1 MAIYYTDVASNQ
13 IQGVNFPGQSGLGM
27 MTPQPGVQNNPIL
40 EGPAKIT
47 ATYTW
52 TGNEAQYDI
61 INIAII
67 PSGAMIDPNG
77 RVSSGTTAPATTLTL
92 AIGDNDQGL
101 ASNLPIPN
109 PQTAANSLTVIQ
121 APTWV
126 SGTVYAV
133 GQIVLDAASSPAN
146 QTYTCIKATTSSQT
160 TAPHSDTTYWIAN
173 SVRYSTAI
181 NCAAASGNI
190 STATGTALYAP
201 YLVSEDCWLQALVA
215 TIGSP
220 VAGTT
225 SVFRF
230 EIIDNN

>member
-13 IQGVNFPGQSGLGM
+13 IQGVNFPGQSGLTM
-27 MTPQPGVQNNPIL
+27 LTTQPGVQNNPIL
-40 EGPAKIT
+40 EGPSKIT

-52 TGNEAQYDI
+52 TGSEAANDL

-77 RVSSGTTAPATTLTL
+77 RVSSGVTAPATTLTL

-101 ASNLPIPN
+101 ATNLPIPN
-109 PQTAANSLTVIQ
+109 PQAAPNSLTVIQ

-126 SGTVYAV
+126 SGTTYAA
-133 GQIVLDAASSPAN
+133 GTIVLDATSTPAY
-146 QTYTCIKATTSSQT
+146 QPYTAVVNTSGS
-160 TAPHSDTTYWIAN
+160 TAPHSAATTVWMPN
-173 SVRYSTAI
+173 SQRYSTAI
-181 NCAAASGNI
+181 NCAGASGNV
-190 STATGTALYAP
+190 STTGGTALYAP

-220 VAGTT
+220 VAGAV

-230 EIIDNN
+230 EIVDNN

>member
-27 MTPQPGVQNNPIL
+27 LTPQPGVQNNPIL
-40 EGPAKIT
+40 EGPSKIT

-77 RVSSGTTAPATTLTL
+77 RVSSGVTAPATTLTL

-109 PQTAANSLTVIQ
+109 PQTAPNSLTVIQ

-126 SGTVYAV
+126 SGTTYAA
-133 GQIVLDAASSPAN
+133 GTIVLDATSSPAN
-146 QTYTCIKATTSSQT
+146 QPYTAVAATSGT
-160 TAPHSDTTYWIAN
+160 TAPHSAATTVWMPN
-173 SVRYSTAI
+173 SQRYSTAI
-181 NCAAASGNI
+181 NCAGASGNI
-190 STATGTALYAP
+190 STTGGTALYAP

>member
-40 EGPAKIT
+40 EGPSKIT

-52 TGNEAQYDI
+52 TGNEAQYDL

-101 ASNLPIPN
+101 ATNLPIFKSCEPN
-109 PQTAANSLTVIQ
+109 I
-121 APTWV
+121 
-126 SGTVYAV
+126 
-133 GQIVLDAASSPAN
+133 
-146 QTYTCIKATTSSQT
+146 
-160 TAPHSDTTYWIAN
+160 H
-173 SVRYSTAI
+173 
-181 NCAAASGNI
+181 
-190 STATGTALYAP
+190 LYQS
-201 YLVSEDCWLQALVA
+201 Y
-215 TIGSP
+215 
-220 VAGTT
+220 
-225 SVFRF
+225 
-230 EIIDNN
+230 N

>member
-13 IQGVNFPGQSGLGM
+13 IQGVNFPGQAGLGM
-27 MTPQPGVQNNPIL
+27 LTPQPGVQNNPIL
-40 EGPAKIT
+40 EGPSKIT

-77 RVSSGTTAPATTLTL
+77 RVSSGVTAPATTLTL

-109 PQTAANSLTVIQ
+109 PQTAPNSLTVIQ

-126 SGTVYAV
+126 SGTTYAA
-133 GQIVLDAASSPAN
+133 GTIVLDATSSPAN
-146 QTYTCIKATTSSQT
+146 QPYTAVAATSGT
-160 TAPHSDTTYWIAN
+160 TAPHSAATTVWMPN
-173 SVRYSTAI
+173 SQRYSTAI
-181 NCAAASGNI
+181 NCAGASGNI
-190 STATGTALYAP
+190 STTGGTALYAP

>member
-13 IQGVNFPGQSGLGM
+13 IQGVNFPGQAGLGM
-27 MTPQPGVQNNPIL
+27 LTPQPGVQNNPIL
-40 EGPAKIT
+40 EGPGKIT

-52 TGNEAQYDI
+52 TGNEAQYDL

-77 RVSSGTTAPATTLTL
+77 RVSSGVTAPATTLTL

-101 ASNLPIPN
+101 ATNLPIPN
-109 PQTAANSLTVIQ
+109 PQTAPNSLTVIQ

-126 SGTVYAV
+126 SGTTYAA
-133 GQIVLDAASSPAN
+133 GTIVLDATSSPAN
-146 QTYTCIKATTSSQT
+146 QPYTAVAATSGT
-160 TAPHSDTTYWIAN
+160 TAPHSAATTVWMPN
-173 SVRYSTAI
+173 SQRYSTAI
-181 NCAAASGNI
+181 NCAGASGNI
-190 STATGTALYAP
+190 STTGGTALYAP

-215 TIGSP
+215 TIGTP

-230 EIIDNN
+230 EIVDNN

>member
-13 IQGVNFPGQSGLGM
+13 IQGVNFPGQAGQTML
-27 MTPQPGVQNNPIL
+27 TPQPGVQNNPIL
-40 EGPAKIT
+40 EGPSKII

-52 TGNEAQYDI
+52 TGNEAQYDL

-109 PQTAANSLTVIQ
+109 GQTAANSLTVIQ

-181 NCAAASGNI
+181 NCAGASGNV
-190 STATGTALYAP
+190 STTAGTALYAP

-215 TIGSP
+215 TIGTP

-230 EIIDNN
+230 EIVDNN

>member
-13 IQGVNFPGQSGLGM
+13 IQGVNFPGQAGLGM
-27 MTPQPGVQNNPIL
+27 LTPQPGVQNNPIL
-40 EGPAKIT
+40 EGPSKIT

-77 RVSSGTTAPATTLTL
+77 RVSSGVTAPATTLTL

-101 ASNLPIPN
+101 ATNLPIPN
-109 PQTAANSLTVIQ
+109 PQTAPNSLTVIQ

-126 SGTVYAV
+126 SGTTYAA
-133 GQIVLDAASSPAN
+133 GTIVLDATSSPAN
-146 QTYTCIKATTSSQT
+146 QPYTAVAATSGT
-160 TAPHSDTTYWIAN
+160 TAPHSAATTVWMPN
-173 SVRYSTAI
+173 SQRYSTAI
-181 NCAAASGNI
+181 NCAGASGNV
-190 STATGTALYAP
+190 STTGGTALYAP

-215 TIGSP
+215 TIGTP

-230 EIIDNN
+230 EIVDNN

>member
-13 IQGVNFPGQSGLGM
+13 IQGVNFPGQAGLGM
-27 MTPQPGVQNNPIL
+27 LTPQPGVQNNPIL
-40 EGPAKIT
+40 EGPSKIT

-52 TGNEAQYDI
+52 TGNEAQYDL

-77 RVSSGTTAPATTLTL
+77 RVSSGVTAPATTLTL

-101 ASNLPIPN
+101 ATNLPIPN
-109 PQTAANSLTVIQ
+109 PQTAPNSLTVIQ

-126 SGTVYAV
+126 SGTTYAA
-133 GQIVLDAASSPAN
+133 GTIVLDATSSPAN
-146 QTYTCIKATTSSQT
+146 QPYTAVAATSGT
-160 TAPHSDTTYWIAN
+160 TAPHSAATTVWMPN
-173 SVRYSTAI
+173 SQRYSTAI
-181 NCAAASGNI
+181 NCAGASGNI
-190 STATGTALYAP
+190 STTGGTALYAP

-215 TIGSP
+215 TIGTP

>member
-13 IQGVNFPGQSGLGM
+13 IQGVNFPGQAGLGM
-27 MTPQPGVQNNPIL
+27 LTPQPGVQNNPIL
-40 EGPAKIT
+40 EGPGKIT

-52 TGNEAQYDI
+52 TGNEAQYDL

-77 RVSSGTTAPATTLTL
+77 RVSSGVTAPATTLTL

-101 ASNLPIPN
+101 ATNLPIPN
-109 PQTAANSLTVIQ
+109 PQTAPNSLTVIQ

-126 SGTVYAV
+126 SGTTYAA
-133 GQIVLDAASSPAN
+133 GTIVLDATSSPAN
-146 QTYTCIKATTSSQT
+146 QPYTAVAATSGT
-160 TAPHSDTTYWIAN
+160 TAPHSAATTVWMPN
-173 SVRYSTAI
+173 SQRYSTAI
-181 NCAAASGNI
+181 NCAGASGNI
-190 STATGTALYAP
+190 STTGGTALYAP

-215 TIGSP
+215 TIGTP

>member
-77 RVSSGTTAPATTLTL
+77 RVSSGVTAPATTLTL

-109 PQTAANSLTVIQ
+109 PQTAPNSLTVIQ

-126 SGTVYAV
+126 SGTTYAA
-133 GQIVLDAASSPAN
+133 GTIVLDATSSPAN
-146 QTYTCIKATTSSQT
+146 QPYTAVAATSGT
-160 TAPHSDTTYWIAN
+160 TAPHSAATTVWMPN
-173 SVRYSTAI
+173 SQRYSTAI
-181 NCAAASGNI
+181 NCAGASGNV
-190 STATGTALYAP
+190 STTGGTALYAP

-215 TIGSP
+215 TIGTP

>member
-13 IQGVNFPGQSGLGM
+13 IQGVNFPGQAGLGM
-27 MTPQPGVQNNPIL
+27 LTPQPGVQNNPIL
-40 EGPAKIT
+40 EGPGKIT

-52 TGNEAQYDI
+52 TGNEAQYDL

-77 RVSSGTTAPATTLTL
+77 RVSSGVTAPATTLTL

-101 ASNLPIPN
+101 ATNLPIPN
-109 PQTAANSLTVIQ
+109 PQTAPNSLTVIQ

-126 SGTVYAV
+126 SGTTYAA
-133 GQIVLDAASSPAN
+133 GTIVLDATSSPAN
-146 QTYTCIKATTSSQT
+146 QPYTAVAATSGT
-160 TAPHSDTTYWIAN
+160 TAPHSAATTVWMPN
-173 SVRYSTAI
+173 SQRYSTAI
-181 NCAAASGNI
+181 NCAGASGNV
-190 STATGTALYAP
+190 STTGGTALYAP

-230 EIIDNN
+230 EIVDNN

>member
-27 MTPQPGVQNNPIL
+27 LTPQPGVQNNPIL
-40 EGPAKIT
+40 EGPSKIT

-77 RVSSGTTAPATTLTL
+77 RVSSGVTAPATTLTL

-109 PQTAANSLTVIQ
+109 PQTAPNSLTVIQ

-126 SGTVYAV
+126 SGTTYAA
-133 GQIVLDAASSPAN
+133 GTIVLDATSSPAN
-146 QTYTCIKATTSSQT
+146 QPYTAVAATSGT
-160 TAPHSDTTYWIAN
+160 TAPHSAATTVWMPN
-173 SVRYSTAI
+173 SQRYSTAI
-181 NCAAASGNI
+181 NCAGASGNI
-190 STATGTALYAP
+190 STTGGTALYAP

-215 TIGSP
+215 TIGTP

-230 EIIDNN
+230 EIVDNN

>member
-13 IQGVNFPGQSGLGM
+13 IQGVNFPGQAGQGM

-40 EGPAKIT
+40 EGPGKIT

-52 TGNEAQYDI
+52 TGNEAQYDL

-77 RVSSGTTAPATTLTL
+77 RVSSGVTAPATTLTL

-101 ASNLPIPN
+101 ATNLPIPN
-109 PQTAANSLTVIQ
+109 PQTAPNSLTVIQ

-126 SGTVYAV
+126 SGTTYAA
-133 GQIVLDAASSPAN
+133 GTIVLDATSSPAN
-146 QTYTCIKATTSSQT
+146 QPYTAVAATSGT
-160 TAPHSDTTYWIAN
+160 TAPHSAATTVWMPN
-173 SVRYSTAI
+173 SQRYSTAI
-181 NCAAASGNI
+181 NCAGASGNI
-190 STATGTALYAP
+190 STTGGTALYAP

-215 TIGSP
+215 TIGTP

>member
-13 IQGVNFPGQSGLGM
+13 IQGVNFPGQAGLGM
-27 MTPQPGVQNNPIL
+27 LTPQPGVQNNPIL
-40 EGPAKIT
+40 EGPSKIT

-77 RVSSGTTAPATTLTL
+77 RVSSGVTAPATTLTL

-109 PQTAANSLTVIQ
+109 PQTAPNSLTVIQ

-126 SGTVYAV
+126 SGTTYAA
-133 GQIVLDAASSPAN
+133 GTIVLDATSSPAN
-146 QTYTCIKATTSSQT
+146 QPYTAVAATSGT
-160 TAPHSDTTYWIAN
+160 TAPHSAATTVWMPN
-173 SVRYSTAI
+173 SQRYSTAI
-181 NCAAASGNI
+181 NCAGASGNI
-190 STATGTALYAP
+190 STTGGTALYAP

-230 EIIDNN
+230 EIVDNN

>member
-40 EGPAKIT
+40 EGPGKIT

-52 TGNEAQYDI
+52 TGNEAQYDL

-77 RVSSGTTAPATTLTL
+77 RVSSGVTAPATTLTL

-101 ASNLPIPN
+101 ATNLPIPN
-109 PQTAANSLTVIQ
+109 PQTAPNSLTVIQ

-126 SGTVYAV
+126 SGTTYAA
-133 GQIVLDAASSPAN
+133 GTIVLDATSSPAN
-146 QTYTCIKATTSSQT
+146 QPYTAVAATSGT
-160 TAPHSDTTYWIAN
+160 TAPHSAATTVWMPN
-173 SVRYSTAI
+173 SQRYSTAI
-181 NCAAASGNI
+181 NCAGASGNI
-190 STATGTALYAP
+190 STTGGTALYAP

-215 TIGSP
+215 TIGTP

>member
-13 IQGVNFPGQSGLGM
+13 IQGVNFPGQAGLGM
-27 MTPQPGVQNNPIL
+27 LTPQPGVQNNPIL
-40 EGPAKIT
+40 EGPSKIT

-77 RVSSGTTAPATTLTL
+77 RVSSGVTAPATTLTL

-101 ASNLPIPN
+101 ATNLPIPN
-109 PQTAANSLTVIQ
+109 PQTAPNSLTVIQ

-126 SGTVYAV
+126 SGTTYAA
-133 GQIVLDAASSPAN
+133 GTIVLDATSSPAN
-146 QTYTCIKATTSSQT
+146 QPYTAVAATSGT
-160 TAPHSDTTYWIAN
+160 TAPHSAATTVWMPN
-173 SVRYSTAI
+173 SQRYSTAI
-181 NCAAASGNI
+181 NCAGASGNV
-190 STATGTALYAP
+190 STTGGTALYAP

-215 TIGSP
+215 TIGTP

>member
-40 EGPAKIT
+40 EGPSKIT

-77 RVSSGTTAPATTLTL
+77 RVSSGVTAPATTLTL

-101 ASNLPIPN
+101 ATNLPIPN
-109 PQTAANSLTVIQ
+109 PQTAPNSLTVIQ

-126 SGTVYAV
+126 SGTTYAA
-133 GQIVLDAASSPAN
+133 GTIVLDATSSPAN
-146 QTYTCIKATTSSQT
+146 QPYTAVAATSGT
-160 TAPHSDTTYWIAN
+160 TAPHSAATTVWMPN
-173 SVRYSTAI
+173 SQRYSTAI
-181 NCAAASGNI
+181 NCAGASGNI
-190 STATGTALYAP
+190 STTGGTALYAP

>member
-27 MTPQPGVQNNPIL
+27 LTPQPGVQNNPIL
-40 EGPAKIT
+40 EGPSKIT

-77 RVSSGTTAPATTLTL
+77 RVSSGVTAPATTLTL

-101 ASNLPIPN
+101 ATNLPIPN
-109 PQTAANSLTVIQ
+109 PQTAPNSLTVIQ

-126 SGTVYAV
+126 SGTTYAA
-133 GQIVLDAASSPAN
+133 GTIVLDATSSPAN
-146 QTYTCIKATTSSQT
+146 QPYTAVAATSGT
-160 TAPHSDTTYWIAN
+160 TAPHSAATTVWMPN
-173 SVRYSTAI
+173 SQRYSTAI
-181 NCAAASGNI
+181 NCAGASGNI
-190 STATGTALYAP
+190 STTGGTALYAP

>member
-27 MTPQPGVQNNPIL
+27 MTTQPGVQNNPIL
-40 EGPAKIT
+40 EGPGKIT

-52 TGNEAQYDI
+52 TGSEAQYDI

-77 RVSSGTTAPATTLTL
+77 RVSSGVTAPATTLTL

-101 ASNLPIPN
+101 ATNLPIPN
-109 PQTAANSLTVIQ
+109 PQTAPNSLTVIQ

-126 SGTVYAV
+126 SGTTYAA
-133 GQIVLDAASSPAN
+133 GTIVLDATSSPAN
-146 QTYTCIKATTSSQT
+146 QTYTAVAATSGT
-160 TAPHSDTTYWIAN
+160 TAPHSAATTVWMPN
-173 SVRYSTAI
+173 SQRYSTAI

-215 TIGSP
+215 TIGTP

>member
-13 IQGVNFPGQSGLGM
+13 IQGVNFPGQSGQVM
-27 MTPQPGVQNNPIL
+27 MTTQPGVQNNPIL
-40 EGPAKIT
+40 EGPGKIT

-52 TGNEAQYDI
+52 TGNEAANDI

-77 RVSSGTTAPATTLTL
+77 RVSSGVTAPATTLTL

-101 ASNLPIPN
+101 ATNLPIPN
-109 PQTAANSLTVIQ
+109 PQTAPNSLTVIQ

-126 SGTVYAV
+126 SGTTYAA
-133 GQIVLDAASSPAN
+133 GTIVLDATSTPAY
-146 QTYTCIKATTSSQT
+146 QPYTAVAATSGTTPPHSAATTVWMPNSQ
-160 TAPHSDTTYWIAN
+160 
-173 SVRYSTAI
+173 RYSTAI
-181 NCAAASGNI
+181 NCAGASGNV
-190 STATGTALYAP
+190 STTGGTALYAP

-215 TIGSP
+215 TIGTP

>member
-13 IQGVNFPGQSGLGM
+13 IQGVNFPGQSGQVM
-27 MTPQPGVQNNPIL
+27 MTTQPGVQNNPIL
-40 EGPAKIT
+40 EGPGKIT

-52 TGNEAQYDI
+52 TGSEAANDL

-77 RVSSGTTAPATTLTL
+77 RVSSGVTAPATTLTL

-101 ASNLPIPN
+101 ATNLPIPN
-109 PQTAANSLTVIQ
+109 PQTAPNSLTVIQ

-126 SGTVYAV
+126 SGTTYAA
-133 GQIVLDAASSPAN
+133 GTIVLDATSTP
-146 QTYTCIKATTSSQT
+146 TYQPYTAVAATSGT
-160 TAPHSDTTYWIAN
+160 TAPHSAATTVWMPN
-173 SVRYSTAI
+173 SQRYSTAI
-181 NCAAASGNI
+181 NCAGASGNV
-190 STATGTALYAP
+190 STTGGTALYAP

-215 TIGSP
+215 TIGTP

-230 EIIDNN
+230 EIVDNN

>member
-13 IQGVNFPGQSGLGM
+13 IQGVNFPGQSGQVM
-27 MTPQPGVQNNPIL
+27 MTTQPGVQNNPIL
-40 EGPAKIT
+40 EGPGKIT

-77 RVSSGTTAPATTLTL
+77 RVSSGVTAPATTLTL

-101 ASNLPIPN
+101 ATNLPIPN
-109 PQTAANSLTVIQ
+109 PQTAPNSLTVIQ

-126 SGTVYAV
+126 SGTTYAA
-133 GQIVLDAASSPAN
+133 GTIVLDATSTPAY
-146 QTYTCIKATTSSQT
+146 QPYTAVAATSGT
-160 TAPHSDTTYWIAN
+160 TAPHSAATTVWMPN
-173 SVRYSTAI
+173 SQRYSTAI
-181 NCAAASGNI
+181 NCAGASGNV
-190 STATGTALYAP
+190 STTGGTALYAP

-215 TIGSP
+215 TIGTP

-230 EIIDNN
+230 EIVDNN

>member
-13 IQGVNFPGQSGLGM
+13 IQGVNFPGQAGLGM
-27 MTPQPGVQNNPIL
+27 LTPQPGVQNNPIL
-40 EGPAKIT
+40 EGPSKIT

-77 RVSSGTTAPATTLTL
+77 RVSSGVTAPATTLTL

-101 ASNLPIPN
+101 ATNLPIPN
-109 PQTAANSLTVIQ
+109 PQTAPNSLTVIQ

-126 SGTVYAV
+126 SGTTYAA
-133 GQIVLDAASSPAN
+133 GTIVLDATSSPAN
-146 QTYTCIKATTSSQT
+146 QPYTAVAATSGT
-160 TAPHSDTTYWIAN
+160 TAPHSAATTVWMPN
-173 SVRYSTAI
+173 SQRYSTAI
-181 NCAAASGNI
+181 NCAGASGNI
-190 STATGTALYAP
+190 STTGGTALYAP

-215 TIGSP
+215 TIGTP

>member
-40 EGPAKIT
+40 EGPSKIT

-77 RVSSGTTAPATTLTL
+77 RVSSGVTAPATTLTL

-109 PQTAANSLTVIQ
+109 PQTAPNSLTVIQ

-126 SGTVYAV
+126 SGTTYAA
-133 GQIVLDAASSPAN
+133 GTIVLDATSSPAN
-146 QTYTCIKATTSSQT
+146 QPYTAVAATSGT
-160 TAPHSDTTYWIAN
+160 TAPHSAATTVWMPN
-173 SVRYSTAI
+173 SQRYSTAI
-181 NCAAASGNI
+181 NCAGASGNI
-190 STATGTALYAP
+190 STTGGTALYAP

-215 TIGSP
+215 TIGTP

>member
-27 MTPQPGVQNNPIL
+27 LTPQPGVQNNPIL
-40 EGPAKIT
+40 EGPSKIT

-77 RVSSGTTAPATTLTL
+77 RVSSGVTAPATTLTL

-101 ASNLPIPN
+101 ATNLPIPN
-109 PQTAANSLTVIQ
+109 PQTAPNSLTVIQ

-126 SGTVYAV
+126 SGTTYAA
-133 GQIVLDAASSPAN
+133 GTIVLDATSSPAN
-146 QTYTCIKATTSSQT
+146 QPYTAVAATSGT
-160 TAPHSDTTYWIAN
+160 TAPHSAATTVWMPN
-173 SVRYSTAI
+173 SQRYSTAI
-181 NCAAASGNI
+181 NCAGASGNV
-190 STATGTALYAP
+190 STTGGTALYAP

-215 TIGSP
+215 TIGTP

>member
-109 PQTAANSLTVIQ
+109 PQTAPNSLTVIQ

-126 SGTVYAV
+126 SGTTYAA
-133 GQIVLDAASSPAN
+133 GTIVLDATSSPAN
-146 QTYTCIKATTSSQT
+146 QPYTAVAATSGT
-160 TAPHSDTTYWIAN
+160 TAPHSAATTVWMPN
-173 SVRYSTAI
+173 SQRYSTAI
-181 NCAAASGNI
+181 NCAGASGNI
-190 STATGTALYAP
+190 STTGGTALYAP

>member
-13 IQGVNFPGQSGLGM
+13 IQGVNFPGQTGLTM
-27 MTPQPGVQNNPIL
+27 LTTQPGVQNNPIL
-40 EGPAKIT
+40 EGPSKIT

-52 TGNEAQYDI
+52 TGNEAQYDL

-77 RVSSGTTAPATTLTL
+77 RVSSGVTAPATTLTL

-101 ASNLPIPN
+101 ATNLPIPN
-109 PQTAANSLTVIQ
+109 PQTAPNSLTVIQ

-126 SGTVYAV
+126 SGTTYAA
-133 GQIVLDAASSPAN
+133 GTIVLDATSTPAY
-146 QTYTCIKATTSSQT
+146 QPYTAVAATSGT
-160 TAPHSDTTYWIAN
+160 TAPHSAATTVWMPN
-173 SVRYSTAI
+173 SQRYSTAI
-181 NCAAASGNI
+181 NCAGASGNV
-190 STATGTALYAP
+190 STTGGTALYAP

-215 TIGSP
+215 TIGTP

-230 EIIDNN
+230 EIVDNN

>member
-27 MTPQPGVQNNPIL
+27 LTPQPGVQNNPIL
-40 EGPAKIT
+40 EGPSKIT

-77 RVSSGTTAPATTLTL
+77 RVSSGVTAPATTLTL

-101 ASNLPIPN
+101 ATNLPIPN
-109 PQTAANSLTVIQ
+109 PQTAPNSLTVIQ

-126 SGTVYAV
+126 SGTTYAA
-133 GQIVLDAASSPAN
+133 GTIVLDATSSPAN
-146 QTYTCIKATTSSQT
+146 QPYTAVAATSGT
-160 TAPHSDTTYWIAN
+160 TAPHSAATTVWMPN
-173 SVRYSTAI
+173 SQRYSTAI
-181 NCAAASGNI
+181 NCAGASGNI
-190 STATGTALYAP
+190 STTGGTALYAP

-215 TIGSP
+215 TIGTP

>member
-13 IQGVNFPGQSGLGM
+13 IQGVNFPGQAGLGM
-27 MTPQPGVQNNPIL
+27 LTPQPGVQNNPIL
-40 EGPAKIT
+40 EGPGKIT

-52 TGNEAQYDI
+52 TGNEAQYDL

-77 RVSSGTTAPATTLTL
+77 RVSSGVTAPATTLTL

-101 ASNLPIPN
+101 ATNLPIPN
-109 PQTAANSLTVIQ
+109 PQTAPNSLTVIQ

-126 SGTVYAV
+126 SGTTYAA
-133 GQIVLDAASSPAN
+133 GTIVLDATSSPAN
-146 QTYTCIKATTSSQT
+146 QPYTAVAATSGT
-160 TAPHSDTTYWIAN
+160 TAPHSAATTVWMPN
-173 SVRYSTAI
+173 SQRYSTAI
-181 NCAAASGNI
+181 NCAGASGNV
-190 STATGTALYAP
+190 STTGGTALYAP

-215 TIGSP
+215 TIGTP

>member
-1 MAIYYTDVASNQ
+1 M
-13 IQGVNFPGQSGLGM
+13 L
-27 MTPQPGVQNNPIL
+27 TPQPGVQNNPIL
-40 EGPAKIT
+40 EGPSKIT

-109 PQTAANSLTVIQ
+109 PQTAPNSLTVIQ

-126 SGTVYAV
+126 SGTTYAA
-133 GQIVLDAASSPAN
+133 GTIVLDATSSPAN
-146 QTYTCIKATTSSQT
+146 QPYTAVAATSGT
-160 TAPHSDTTYWIAN
+160 TAPHSAATTVWMPN
-173 SVRYSTAI
+173 SQRYSTAI
-181 NCAAASGNI
+181 NCAGASGNI
-190 STATGTALYAP
+190 STTGGTALYAP

-215 TIGSP
+215 TIGTP

>member
-13 IQGVNFPGQSGLGM
+13 IQGVNFPGQAGLGM
-27 MTPQPGVQNNPIL
+27 LTPQPGVQNNPIL
-40 EGPAKIT
+40 EGPSKIT

-77 RVSSGTTAPATTLTL
+77 RVSSGVTAPATTLTL

-101 ASNLPIPN
+101 ATNLPIPN
-109 PQTAANSLTVIQ
+109 PQTAPNSLTVIQ

-126 SGTVYAV
+126 SGTTYAA
-133 GQIVLDAASSPAN
+133 GTIVLDATSSPAN
-146 QTYTCIKATTSSQT
+146 QPYTAVAATSGT
-160 TAPHSDTTYWIAN
+160 TAPHSAATTVWMPN
-173 SVRYSTAI
+173 SQRYSTAI
-181 NCAAASGNI
+181 NCAGASGNI
-190 STATGTALYAP
+190 STTGGTALYAP

-215 TIGSP
+215 TIGTP

-230 EIIDNN
+230 EIVDNN

>member
-13 IQGVNFPGQSGLGM
+13 IQGVNFPGQAGLGM
-27 MTPQPGVQNNPIL
+27 LTPQPGVQNNPIL
-40 EGPAKIT
+40 EGPGKIT

-52 TGNEAQYDI
+52 TGNEAQYDL

-77 RVSSGTTAPATTLTL
+77 RVSSGVTAPATTLTL

-101 ASNLPIPN
+101 ATNLPIPN
-109 PQTAANSLTVIQ
+109 PQTAPNSLTVIQ

-126 SGTVYAV
+126 SGTTYAA
-133 GQIVLDAASSPAN
+133 GTIVLDATSSPAN
-146 QTYTCIKATTSSQT
+146 QPYTAVAATSGT
-160 TAPHSDTTYWIAN
+160 TAPHSAATTVWMPN
-173 SVRYSTAI
+173 SQRYSTAI
-181 NCAAASGNI
+181 NCAGASGNI
-190 STATGTALYAP
+190 STTGGTALYAP

-230 EIIDNN
+230 EIVDNN

>member
-77 RVSSGTTAPATTLTL
+77 RVSSGVTAPATTLTL

-101 ASNLPIPN
+101 ATNLPIPN
-109 PQTAANSLTVIQ
+109 PQTAPNSLTVIQ

-126 SGTVYAV
+126 SGTTYAA
-133 GQIVLDAASSPAN
+133 GTIVLDATSSPAN
-146 QTYTCIKATTSSQT
+146 QPYTAVAATSGT
-160 TAPHSDTTYWIAN
+160 TAPHSAATTVWMPN
-173 SVRYSTAI
+173 SQRYSTAI
-181 NCAAASGNI
+181 NCAGASGNI
-190 STATGTALYAP
+190 STTGGTALYAP

-215 TIGSP
+215 TIGTP

>member
-27 MTPQPGVQNNPIL
+27 LTPQPGVQNNPIL
-40 EGPAKIT
+40 EGPSKIT

-77 RVSSGTTAPATTLTL
+77 RVSSGVTAPATTLTL

-109 PQTAANSLTVIQ
+109 PQTAPNSLTVIQ

-126 SGTVYAV
+126 SGTTYAA
-133 GQIVLDAASSPAN
+133 GTIVLDATSSPAN
-146 QTYTCIKATTSSQT
+146 QPYTAVAATSGT
-160 TAPHSDTTYWIAN
+160 TAPHSAATTVWMPN
-173 SVRYSTAI
+173 SQRYSTAI
-181 NCAAASGNI
+181 NCAGASGNV
-190 STATGTALYAP
+190 STTGGTALYAP

>member
-13 IQGVNFPGQSGLGM
+13 IQGVNFPGQAGLGM
-27 MTPQPGVQNNPIL
+27 LTPQPGVQNNPIL
-40 EGPAKIT
+40 EGPGKIT

-52 TGNEAQYDI
+52 TGNEAQYDL

-77 RVSSGTTAPATTLTL
+77 RVSSGVTAPATTLTL

-101 ASNLPIPN
+101 ATNLPIPN
-109 PQTAANSLTVIQ
+109 PQTAPNSLTVIQ

-126 SGTVYAV
+126 SGTTYAA
-133 GQIVLDAASSPAN
+133 GTIVLDATSSPAN
-146 QTYTCIKATTSSQT
+146 QPYTAVAATSGT
-160 TAPHSDTTYWIAN
+160 TAPHSAATTVWMPN
-173 SVRYSTAI
+173 SQRYSTAI
-181 NCAAASGNI
+181 NCAGASGNV
-190 STATGTALYAP
+190 STTGGTALYAP